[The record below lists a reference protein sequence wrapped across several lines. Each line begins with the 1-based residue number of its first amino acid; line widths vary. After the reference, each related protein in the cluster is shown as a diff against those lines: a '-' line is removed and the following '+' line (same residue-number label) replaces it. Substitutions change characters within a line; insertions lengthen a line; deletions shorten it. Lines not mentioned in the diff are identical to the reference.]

1 MHYFLPLETVFQKEE
16 EGIHGMDFSSLPN
29 EQTTKLMTT

>member
-1 MHYFLPLETVFQKEE
+1 MHYFLPLETIFQKEE
-16 EGIHGMDFSSLPN
+16 GIQGMDFSSLPN